1 MSRATRSLRVA
12 ALACALFWHT
22 GCQTLMSLT
31 EMAAPT
37 VLAVGNAIL
46 NAAAANYTGSYA
58 LQVQALVGTFS
69 QTSTN
74 ALQAF
79 LDKRRQERLYAA
91 QATAGGGMGAL
102 AGAPGSGYAP
112 PPDPVYPT
120 PPDPGYAPP
129 PAPGGEDAVT
139 TSAQAAATAPAD
151 PPAPAAAAA
160 ADSGPP
166 IALDVALLRKS
177 GPAAED
183 VAPVTDGDVLRPG
196 DGAGGGDRFRL
207 YFRPNVDSHIYVVV
221 VDATGWV
228 QPIFP
233 ASFTGDAARVEGGN
247 TTLLPDDTH
256 WFGLDEHPGVYHLYF
271 LASRHPRA
279 DLEEQLRE
287 FASKQREPPAQSR
300 SVEEAVVVEGGWVA
314 ERGDTLT
321 HRGAV
326 SEVRTRSGTAY
337 EVTPDTYSF
346 GVADA
351 DFVLTR
357 HFRVE

>member
-1 MSRATRSLRVA
+1 VRIAVLA
-12 ALACALFWHT
+12 GALSFHA

-46 NAAAANYTGSYA
+46 TAAAANYTGSYA

-74 ALQAF
+74 ALQAY
-79 LDKRRQERLYAA
+79 LERRRQDRMYAA
-91 QATAGGGMGAL
+91 QAAQSASL
-102 AGAPGSGYAP
+102 VAPPPPGQAP
-112 PPDPVYPT
+112 PPDPGQGL
-120 PPDPGYAPP
+120 PPDPGQAPP
-129 PAPGGEDAVT
+129 PDPAPGGEALVG
-139 TSAQAAATAPAD
+139 SAQPEAPPAEPPPPAQAPAEG
-151 PPAPAAAAA
+151 PA
-160 ADSGPP
+160 

-183 VAPVTDGDVLRPG
+183 VAPLVDGDVLHKG

-207 YFRPNVDSHIYVVV
+207 YFRPNVESYIYVVV

-233 ASFTGDAARVEGGN
+233 ASFEGTAARVAGGN
-247 TTLLPDDTH
+247 TTLLPDDSH
-256 WFGLDEHPGVYHLYF
+256 WFGLDQNAGVYHLYF
-271 LASRHPRA
+271 LASRHPRE
-279 DLEEQLRE
+279 DLETQLRE
-287 FASKQREPPAQSR
+287 FAAKERVAPAPTQTR

-314 ERGDTLT
+314 ERGDTVT
-321 HRGAV
+321 QRGV
-326 SEVRTRSGTAY
+326 PSEVRTRSGGY

>member
-1 MSRATRSLRVA
+1 VIAG
-12 ALACALFWHT
+12 ALLWQT

-46 NAAAANYTGSYA
+46 TAAAANYTGSYA

-74 ALQAF
+74 ALQAY
-79 LDKRRQERLYAA
+79 LERRRQDRLYAA
-91 QATAGGGMGAL
+91 QAAQASATATTAY
-102 AGAPGSGYAP
+102 AAPAPGQ
-112 PPDPVYPT
+112 V
-120 PPDPGYAPP
+120 P
-129 PAPGGEDAVT
+129 PAPAPAPEG
-139 TSAQAAATAPAD
+139 SAQAAPPAPPTETVVASAQPTAA
-151 PPAPAAAAA
+151 PPAPAPPAATAP
-160 ADSGPP
+160 SSEPP

-183 VAPVTDGDVLRPG
+183 VAPLADGEVLRRG

-233 ASFTGDAARVEGGN
+233 PTFDGQASRVTGGN
-247 TTLLPDDTH
+247 TTLLPDDSH
-256 WFGLDEHPGVYHLYF
+256 WFGLDEQPGVYNLYF
-271 LASRHPRA
+271 LASLHERA
-279 DLEEQLRE
+279 DLEKQLQE
-287 FASKQREPPAQSR
+287 FASKERNPPAQAR

-314 ERGDTLT
+314 ERGDTVT
-321 HRGAV
+321 QRGVV
-326 SEVRTRSGTAY
+326 SEVTTRDGSAY
-337 EVTPDTYSF
+337 SVAPDTYSF

>member
-1 MSRATRSLRVA
+1 VTRATRA
-12 ALACALFWHT
+12 ARIAVLAGTLAFHA

-46 NAAAANYTGSYA
+46 TAAAANYTGSYA
-58 LQVQALVGTFS
+58 LQVQALVGTLS

-74 ALQAF
+74 ALQAY
-79 LDKRRQERLYAA
+79 LERRRQDRMYAA
-91 QATAGGGMGAL
+91 QAAQTASPVAPP
-102 AGAPGSGYAP
+102 APGLAP
-112 PPDPVYPT
+112 PPDPGQAATPEPGQAPPAGSGGETLVASAQPET
-120 PPDPGYAPP
+120 PPAEPPP
-129 PAPGGEDAVT
+129 PAQAPSDAG
-139 TSAQAAATAPAD
+139 PA
-151 PPAPAAAAA
+151 
-160 ADSGPP
+160 
-166 IALDVALLRKS
+166 IALDVALLRRS

-183 VAPVTDGDVLRPG
+183 VAPLADGDVLHKG

-207 YFRPNVDSHIYVVV
+207 YFRPNVESYIYVVV

-233 ASFTGDAARVEGGN
+233 ASFDGTAARVTGGN
-247 TTLLPDDTH
+247 TTLLPDDSH
-256 WFGLDEHPGVYHLYF
+256 WFGLDQNAGVYHLYF
-271 LASRHPRA
+271 LASRHPRE
-279 DLEEQLRE
+279 DLETQLRE
-287 FASKQREPPAQSR
+287 FAAKERVAPAPTQTR

-314 ERGDTLT
+314 ERGDTVT
-321 HRGAV
+321 HRGV
-326 SEVRTRSGTAY
+326 PSEVRTRSGGY

-357 HFRVE
+357 HFRAE

>member
-1 MSRATRSLRVA
+1 LLRIA
-12 ALACALFWHT
+12 ALAGAVFLPT

-46 NAAAANYTGSYA
+46 TAAAANYTGSYA

-74 ALQAF
+74 ALQAY
-79 LDKRRQERLYAA
+79 LERRRQERLYAA
-91 QATAGGGMGAL
+91 AQPAEA
-102 AGAPGSGYAP
+102 APVAPPAP
-112 PPDPVYPT
+112 PPDAGQAAPPAPEGGTLVASAQPDAGAQAI
-120 PPDPGYAPP
+120 PAPPPPAAAPDPG
-129 PAPGGEDAVT
+129 PA
-139 TSAQAAATAPAD
+139 
-151 PPAPAAAAA
+151 
-160 ADSGPP
+160 

-183 VAPVTDGDVLRPG
+183 VAPLVDGDLLRRG
-196 DGAGGGDRFRL
+196 DGQGGGDRFRL
-207 YFRPNVDSHIYVVV
+207 YFRPNVDTHIYVVA

-233 ASFTGDAARVEGGN
+233 ASFDGQASRVAGGN
-247 TTLLPDDTH
+247 TTLLPDASH
-256 WFGLDEHPGVYHLYF
+256 WFGLDENPGVYHLF
-271 LASRHPRA
+271 LLASRHARA
-279 DLEEQLRE
+279 DLEAKLQE
-287 FASKQREPPAQSR
+287 FAVKQRVAPTQTR
-300 SVEEAVVVEGGWVA
+300 SVEEAVVVEGSWVA
-314 ERGDTLT
+314 ERGETVT
-321 HRGAV
+321 QRGVV
-326 SEVRTRSGTAY
+326 SEVQTRDGSSF
-337 EVTPDTYSF
+337 EVTPNTYSF